1 MRITKDRKFI
11 FVTARKSRDIFL
23 SVYCT
28 LVKKVLLSFYLIVQS
43 LNLFAQEQDRLTELT
58 VDRPGIAESP
68 FTVAPRT
75 FQLETGFDY
84 YKRTSGEIYF
94 LPVTLFRMG
103 LSNNTELRISA
114 KNILDKTSTQKLK
127 GFSPLTVGI
136 KTHIIEQRGWIPETD
151 ILVDLIIPLSN
162 ADLQP
167 AKMGHDVLLLFQN
180 DLSSKAAINYN
191 VGLIWDGFSNES
203 LFTASFCFNYLPT
216 NKVGLFVE
224 YFDFLRMKGAKE
236 HGIDGGFTFLLWPL
250 VQADFS
256 AGVSWADGNQNHFVS
271 SGISF
276 RIE

>member
-1 MRITKDRKFI
+1 M
-11 FVTARKSRDIFL
+11 
-23 SVYCT
+23 
-28 LVKKVLLSFYLIVQS
+28 QS
-43 LNLFAQEQDRLTELT
+43 LPLLAQEQDRLSELT
-58 VDRPGIAESP
+58 VDRPGIAEAP
-68 FTVAPRT
+68 FTVRPGMY
-75 FQLETGFDY
+75 QLETGFDY

-94 LPVTLFRMG
+94 LPVTLFRTG
-103 LSNNTELRISA
+103 LSQNTELRISA

-127 GFSPLTVGI
+127 GFSPLTIGI

-167 AKMGHDVLLLFQN
+167 VKMGNDVLLLFQN
-180 DLSSKAAINYN
+180 DLSPKAAINYN
-191 VGLIWDGFSNES
+191 VGLIWDGFSDES

-216 NKVGLFVE
+216 DKVGLFVE
-224 YFDFLRMKGAKE
+224 YFDFLRTGGSKE

-256 AGVSWADGNQNHFVS
+256 AGVSLVEGNTNHFVS